1 VREELLP
8 LTLPSPPLGER
19 DLRECAVR
27 FFFPPLTE
35 GDLRECTVRFFSSL
49 SPASGERVG

>member
-1 VREELLP
+1 
-8 LTLPSPPLGER
+8 LGER